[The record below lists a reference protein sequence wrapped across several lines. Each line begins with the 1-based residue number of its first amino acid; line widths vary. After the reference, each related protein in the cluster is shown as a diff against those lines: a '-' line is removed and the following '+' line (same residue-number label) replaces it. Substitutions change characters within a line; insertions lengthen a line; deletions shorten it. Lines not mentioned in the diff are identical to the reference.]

1 MDFNDFEREQFFRA
15 IWEAI
20 RIERSVSNTLFTF
33 GESQMPYYLVLDSM
47 EKGET
52 VSISQGEVR
61 ITRPTIITP
70 ETSHPQFQ
78 NFFENQQEEGMVEF
92 LIARTAGFS
101 HLKFHNHRKGEAKIV
116 SDSVEEAVAK
126 LNKQLDKED
135 EEQIAILSAPADFAG
150 LAIFKYAADRVVEST
165 PGNVQELRE
174 RGFLP

>member
-1 MDFNDFEREQFFRA
+1 MDFDHFDKEQFFHA
-15 IWEAI
+15 VWETI
-20 RIERSVSNTLFTF
+20 RIERGVKQGLFTF
-33 GESQMPYYLVLDSM
+33 GESQLPYFLVLDSM
-47 EKGET
+47 EEGKT

-70 ETSHPQFQ
+70 ETSHPEFQ

-101 HLKFHNHRKGEAKIV
+101 HLKFHNQKKGDAKIV

-135 EEQIAILSAPADFAG
+135 EESVAILSAPADFAG